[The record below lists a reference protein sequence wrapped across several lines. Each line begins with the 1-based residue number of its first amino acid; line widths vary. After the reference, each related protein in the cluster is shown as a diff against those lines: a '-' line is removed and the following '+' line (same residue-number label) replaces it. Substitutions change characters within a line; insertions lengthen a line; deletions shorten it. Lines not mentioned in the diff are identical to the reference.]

1 MPGFDV
7 EMGALDE
14 SCQNPPATG
23 CRITAMQQELPQ
35 PLLDVL
41 DADQQAAVRDIF
53 NAMDSD
59 SSGELSPGE
68 VKEFFSEEG
77 QRTPRSLSLLDA
89 NGDGGVT
96 FAEWAAF
103 LVQLAQL
110 GGGKGGRVYG
120 TLKLLSEISGTS
132 STTVCPQLF
141 ALN

>member
-1 MPGFDV
+1 
-7 EMGALDE
+7 
-14 SCQNPPATG
+14 
-23 CRITAMQQELPQ
+23 MQQDLPQ

-53 NAMDSD
+53 NAVDSD
-59 SSGELSPGE
+59 SSGVLSPRE

-89 NGDGGVT
+89 NGDGGVA

-120 TLKLLSEISGTS
+120 TLKLLSEISGTYYCLP
-132 STTVCPQLF
+132 STVRPQLTGVGDIRSQKEKKDDMD
-141 ALN
+141 AAA